1 MSVLDAMAAAG
12 HEQVVLVADDR
23 TGLRAIIAI
32 HSTALGPALG
42 GVRFWHYDSES
53 DAIRDAL
60 RLSEAMTLKAA
71 AAGLDQGGGKVVVM
85 VDPARPRDEAA
96 LRALGRAIHELGG
109 RYIAAEDVGATEQD
123 MNWIA
128 LETPWVT
135 GVSVRDGGSG
145 DPSPTTAIGVEAGI
159 RAVLTELTGDPSPAG
174 RRIAVQG
181 TGHVGSNVVRLLV
194 AAGAEVLVADLHP
207 EGPEALERD
216 LGVTVVDHEEI
227 LIAECDVLS
236 PCALGAVFTP
246 ATIPRLRCRAIAG
259 AANNQLGTI
268 EDGDALHERGIIY
281 AADFIV
287 SAGGIINIAGEF
299 GGYDAERQRER
310 TRGIEQTV
318 GRVLALAR
326 ERGVSPARAA
336 ELLARERIAALSPLA
351 SRWRPGSP
359 TAWTQG
365 RPLQRLRGS

>member
-1 MSVLDAMAAAG
+1 MSVFETMAAAG
-12 HEQVVLVADDR
+12 HEQVVLVSDAR

-32 HSTALGPALG
+32 HSTALGPSLG
-42 GVRFWHYDSES
+42 GVRFWHYASEE
-53 DAIRDAL
+53 DALRDAL

-71 AAGLDQGGGKVVVM
+71 AAGLDQGGGKAVVM
-85 VDPARPRDEAA
+85 LDPERPRDEAT
-96 LRALGRAIHELGG
+96 LRALGRAIDELGG

-135 GVSVRDGGSG
+135 GVSVADGGSG
-145 DPSPTTAIGVEAGI
+145 DPSPTTAVGVLAGI
-159 RAVLTELTGDPSPAG
+159 RAVLREVHGDPSPAG
-174 RRIAVQG
+174 RKVAVQG
-181 TGHVGSNVVRLLV
+181 TGHVGANVVRLLV
-194 AAGAEVLVADLHP
+194 EAGAEVTVADLQPAMP
-207 EGPEALERD
+207 EQLARE
-216 LGVTVVDHEEI
+216 LGVAVAPVDEI
-227 LIAECDVLS
+227 VFAECDVLS

-246 ATIPRLRCRAIAG
+246 DTIPRLRCRAIAG

-268 EDGDALHERGIIY
+268 EDGDALAARGIAY
-281 AADFIV
+281 AADFVV

-318 GRVLALAR
+318 GRVFALAR
-326 ERGVSPARAA
+326 EHGISPARAA
-336 ELLARERIAALSPLA
+336 ETLARDRIAAIAPLA
-351 SRWRPGSP
+351 SRWRPGSR

-365 RPLQRLRGS
+365 RGLERLRGG